1 MRFPNAYKGIK
12 KIFSGVIMAAVVV
25 VLTVVM
31 TVIVKAYGVGTD
43 EFSADLTQEQTYLM
57 AILGMGYLLGIVV
70 LSLAGLIAIF
80 WGVVQAKKDDSHFN
94 AAFFTAL
101 LTLVIGFIVTFLLKN
116 VPQIQRWVQFGAS
129 VCGMLTQFFVLSG
142 IASLAEK
149 MVDGKVKAMAEKAR
163 IVVCAVSIVSTVA
176 SLISAYVPDAVS
188 LEFVS
193 YALSIASAL
202 YYLTVLAKGKKMLA
216 G

>member
-12 KIFSGVIMAAVVV
+12 LIFSGVIMAAVVV

-80 WGVVQAKKDDSHFN
+80 LG
-94 AAFFTAL
+94 
-101 LTLVIGFIVTFLLKN
+101 
-116 VPQIQRWVQFGAS
+116 RR
-129 VCGMLTQFFVLSG
+129 SG
-142 IASLAEK
+142 EK
-149 MVDGKVKAMAEKAR
+149 R
-163 IVVCAVSIVSTVA
+163 
-176 SLISAYVPDAVS
+176 
-188 LEFVS
+188 
-193 YALSIASAL
+193 
-202 YYLTVLAKGKKMLA
+202 
-216 G
+216 